1 MRAKFLLAMC
11 LASMPMCL
19 VGCDSST
26 ENQVGTGAGVMPP
39 DVKERLEKQ
48 NKAYEE
54 AMKKPINTDGRTP
67 PPGG

>member
-1 MRAKFLLAMC
+1 MRAKLLFAMC
-11 LASMPMCL
+11 LASMPMCM

-26 ENQVGTGAGVMPP
+26 ENQVGTGAGVMPA

-54 AMKKPINTDGRTP
+54 AMKKPIDTQGRSA
-67 PPGG
+67 PPGN

>member
-1 MRAKFLLAMC
+1 M
-11 LASMPMCL
+11 

-54 AMKKPINTDGRTP
+54 AMKKPIDTQGRSA
-67 PPGG
+67 PPGN

>member
-1 MRAKFLLAMC
+1 M
-11 LASMPMCL
+11 

>member
-54 AMKKPINTDGRTP
+54 QAKKPINTDGRTP